1 MRHVVGLTFL
11 ALAAQS
17 PGIAGGQI
25 LLSEVM
31 ADPAGS
37 EHHDEFAEVLNTSHT
52 DTLDLSGWRLGDSDE
67 LDRIV
72 SWGGSTDVSKLAGQP
87 IRLRITL
94 SDSDLYAIKFS

>member
-37 EHHDEFAEVLNTSHT
+37 EHHDEFVEVLNTGHT
-52 DTLDLSGWRLGDSDE
+52 DTLDLSGWRVG
-67 LDRIV
+67 
-72 SWGGSTDVSKLAGQP
+72 
-87 IRLRITL
+87 
-94 SDSDLYAIKFS
+94 

>member
-1 MRHVVGLTFL
+1 MFL

-37 EHHDEFAEVLNTSHT
+37 EHHDEFVEVLNTSHT
-52 DTLDLSGWRLGDSDE
+52 DTLGLSGWRLGAATNW
-67 LDRIV
+67 I
-72 SWGGSTDVSKLAGQP
+72 GSSTPERPPGW
-87 IRLRITL
+87 LRGHRRRP
-94 SDSDLYAIKFS
+94 